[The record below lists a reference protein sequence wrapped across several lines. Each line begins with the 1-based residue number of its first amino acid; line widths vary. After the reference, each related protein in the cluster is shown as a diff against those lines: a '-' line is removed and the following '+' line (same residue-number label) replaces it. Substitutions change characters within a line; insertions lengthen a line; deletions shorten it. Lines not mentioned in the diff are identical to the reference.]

1 MATMSA
7 TMATASA
14 PAPLEFT
21 NVSNVDPLTIKFRL
35 APIHVSYA
43 NTLRRLIMTAVET
56 VGFRA
61 DMTPEGT
68 TTDVTIIKNDTPM
81 TNEMLAHR
89 IGLIPLDVP
98 EPLKWDKE
106 EYLFKLSKEG
116 ESDRAVDVTT
126 GDFKVF
132 QNTKIGEDTIEPR
145 EIPANQFFKPNPI
158 SGDHILIA
166 RLQPSGAETK
176 QRIEILAKASA
187 GVGREN
193 ARFIPTSQCSYEY
206 TRDDDETRIA
216 ANFERWLTIAKKITP
231 GSIDK
236 SGEQYKAYEREF
248 RTMEIARTYLQDSAG
263 EPYSYDFTIETC
275 GILNIPYIVRR
286 ACEVGETMCAKYE
299 NISTAGKDLPADLS
313 VSPTPS
319 EGDNSARMLS
329 FDFLFRNQDHT
340 LGNLLQ
346 TYIEQN
352 MMGDVVTFVG
362 YKVPH
367 PLRDEMLLRIAVK
380 DNDINTAIQCV
391 GKACRGCTGLFL
403 KMKEAWAR
411 AMNPGAGSTVSRVA
425 PSASASA
432 SASPPKIRLTKKTTA
447 PAPASASAS
456 ASTPLG

>member
-1 MATMSA
+1 MATSF
-7 TMATASA
+7 
-14 PAPLEFT
+14 PLEFT
-21 NVSNVDPLTIKFRL
+21 NISNVDSLTMKFRL
-35 APIHVSYA
+35 APTHVTYA

-61 DMTPEGT
+61 DMTAEGT

-89 IGLIPLDVP
+89 IGLIPLDIK
-98 EPLKWDKE
+98 EPLKWNKE

-116 ESDRAVDVTT
+116 ETDHSVDVTT
-126 GDFKVF
+126 ADFKVF
-132 QNTKIGEDTIEPR
+132 QNTKVGEDTIEPR
-145 EIPANQFFKPNPI
+145 EVATNQFFKPDPI
-158 SGDHILIA
+158 SGDYILIS

-176 QRIEILAKASA
+176 QRIEIVAKAST

-206 TRDDDETRIA
+206 TRDTDESRIL
-216 ANFERWLTIAKKITP
+216 ANFERWLMVAKKIAP

-236 SGEQYKAYEREF
+236 SGEQYRAYEREF
-248 RTMEIARTYLQDSAG
+248 QTMEINRTFLQDAVG
-263 EPYSYDFTIETC
+263 EPYSFDFTIETC
-275 GILNIPYIVRR
+275 GVLDIPYIVRR

-299 NISTAGKDLPADLS
+299 NIATAGKDLPDDLT

-352 MMGDVVTFVG
+352 MMGDIVTFVG

-380 DNDINTAIQCV
+380 DNDIKTAIQCI
-391 GKACRGCTGLFL
+391 GNACRGCTGLFL
-403 KMKEAWAR
+403 RMKEAWNR
-411 AMNPGAGSTVSRVA
+411 ATVGSSTATPTS
-425 PSASASA
+425 
-432 SASPPKIRLTKKTTA
+432 KIRLTKKTA
-447 PAPASASAS
+447 ASIL
-456 ASTPLG
+456 PPV